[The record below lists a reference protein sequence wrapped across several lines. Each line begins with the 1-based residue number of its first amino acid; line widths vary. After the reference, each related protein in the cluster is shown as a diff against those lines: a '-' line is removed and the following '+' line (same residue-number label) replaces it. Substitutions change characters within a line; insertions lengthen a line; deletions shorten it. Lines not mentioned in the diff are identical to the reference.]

1 MASRMSRSDMA
12 GILQGHSHAGNIEI
26 MPEKGLLYPA
36 MQPDLYQ
43 LLLVRLRQQGI
54 SYDEAPALLR
64 DLSNI
69 IESSPGIDSTSASSK
84 LQSLGW
90 NGVTLDYQSLQ
101 LALAWIESK
110 KP

>member
-1 MASRMSRSDMA
+1 
-12 GILQGHSHAGNIEI
+12 
-26 MPEKGLLYPA
+26 

-43 LLLVRLRQQGI
+43 LLISRLRQQGI
-54 SYDEAPALLR
+54 NNDEAPALLR
-64 DLSNI
+64 DLFNI
-69 IESSPGIDSTSASSK
+69 IESSPGIESAAASSK

-101 LALAWIESK
+101 LALAWIESE

>member
-1 MASRMSRSDMA
+1 
-12 GILQGHSHAGNIEI
+12 
-26 MPEKGLLYPA
+26 

-43 LLLVRLRQQGI
+43 LLTSRLQQQGI
-54 SYDEAPALLR
+54 NSDEAPALLR

-69 IESSPGIDSTSASSK
+69 IESTPGMNSAGISSK
-84 LQSLGW
+84 LQLLGW

-101 LALAWIESK
+101 LALTWIESE

>member
-1 MASRMSRSDMA
+1 
-12 GILQGHSHAGNIEI
+12 
-26 MPEKGLLYPA
+26 

-43 LLLVRLRQQGI
+43 LLVSRLRQLGVNN
-54 SYDEAPALLR
+54 DEAPALLR
-64 DLSNI
+64 DLFNI
-69 IESSPGIDSTSASSK
+69 IESSPGIESAAASSK

-101 LALAWIESK
+101 LALAWIESE